1 MTDVTPTD
9 VTPVDATPHAIVPE
23 QVYELERVLRQ
34 MDGQIPR
41 EEVTFHHFCKG
52 IYCREYFMA
61 AGTVAVGMK
70 HAKESFFLLVS
81 GTARFSTAQGE
92 MVTVSA
98 PYMAVTQ
105 PGSKRVVYAITDATF
120 LTFHPNPDDSQ
131 DMDVLTDRFIIPEA
145 LPAPERELIE

>member
-1 MTDVTPTD
+1 MNEVETVDKPNLVTPD
-9 VTPVDATPHAIVPE
+9 K
-23 QVYELERVLRQ
+23 VYELERILSQ

-52 IYCREYFMA
+52 LYCREYFMA

-70 HAKESFFLLVS
+70 HAKESFFLLIN
-81 GTARFSTAQGE
+81 GIARFSTADG
-92 MVTVSA
+92 TVQTVQA

-120 LTFHPNPDDSQ
+120 LTFHPNPDDSR
-131 DMDVLTDRFIIPEA
+131 DMDVLTERFIIPEA
-145 LPAPERELIE
+145 LPAPERGLIE

>member
-1 MTDVTPTD
+1 MNEVETVDKPNLVTPD
-9 VTPVDATPHAIVPE
+9 K
-23 QVYELERVLRQ
+23 VYELERILSQ

-52 IYCREYFMA
+52 LYCREYFMA

-70 HAKESFFLLVS
+70 HAKESFFLLIN
-81 GTARFSTAQGE
+81 GIARFSTADG
-92 MVTVSA
+92 TVQTVQA

-131 DMDVLTDRFIIPEA
+131 DMDVLTERFIIPEA
-145 LPAPERELIE
+145 LPAPERGLIE

>member
-1 MTDVTPTD
+1 MNEVETADKPNLVTPD
-9 VTPVDATPHAIVPE
+9 K
-23 QVYELERVLRQ
+23 VYELERILSQ

-52 IYCREYFMA
+52 LYCREYFMA

-70 HAKESFFLLVS
+70 HAKESFFLLIN
-81 GTARFSTAQGE
+81 GIARFSTADG
-92 MVTVSA
+92 TVQTVQA

-131 DMDVLTDRFIIPEA
+131 DMDVLTERFIIPEA
-145 LPAPERELIE
+145 LPAPERGLIE